1 MAEEKL
7 LTAEELGRLSS
18 AEIEK
23 LMTEGFMDSM
33 QQLGKDKIA
42 YLPVPKEYLA
52 AFKSAQERE
61 AGLAKQQ
68 RESEV
73 AAARE
78 NPFAPPRK

>member
-7 LTAEELGRLSS
+7 LSPEELEKLSA

-23 LMTEGFMDSM
+23 LITDRFAENVEH
-33 QQLGKDKIA
+33 LGENKIV
-42 YLPVPKEYLA
+42 YQPVPKEYLA

-61 AGLAKQQ
+61 ARLKKE
-68 RESEV
+68 RIELD
-73 AAARE
+73 AAERE